1 MDDFSLNDAA
11 LADKVL
17 SGVPPEQTDDELARR
32 GFPSAFDDLLQ
43 QYRMIQQKVQQG
55 GAPAP
60 QTTVA
65 DDIKGLIALNN
76 QLSPQ
81 VGQVIQQLGAQQGQG
96 QPMPAQGA
104 PGMPP
109 QMPPQGQPE
118 PQPQPQ
124 PQPQPPPMQQGLGG
138 IDAGMMQNPQLA
150 RGGII
155 AFADGGGSDKE
166 QEAQE
171 PMTYNTYMASQP
183 QVFDTYEAANR
194 ELNKTLDPFASEQ
207 QETKLPSSYADYMK
221 QTQSDL
227 AGYKKEVAAREERI
241 KNRPLYQAAS
251 DPSIEEDRRRIVAE
265 KLSNEH
271 DIDKDRWKSLVD
283 MGLAWAESAAKGDD
297 PLVSYVA
304 GSKAGITSLR
314 KINDDYKKTQAA
326 LDKELIALDHAKY
339 VAEETQRKSAY
350 DQVTAI
356 ETKIDA
362 LHDTLFAKEQ
372 EVQKNAVTAA
382 IQHQQATTKS
392 TANPSNYEIQM
403 GIELAVLREQ
413 NNKLP
418 PDQRKSEA
426 ELRQKASQNAMFNAG
441 QQLKVQNAQDE
452 DFTARY
458 IKEANTVRTA
468 LSDPSDRTVSSADRS
483 RYRQATTA
491 QEKEQI
497 VQDLVNAR
505 LSIVPTPGAG
515 SSSSSSSA
523 ASPPP
528 APASS
533 SSSSSAGRVIKYDAH
548 GNRIG

>member
-17 SGVPPEQTDDELARR
+17 GGVPPEQTDDELARR

-96 QPMPAQGA
+96 QPMPAQGP
-104 PGMPP
+104 PG
-109 QMPPQGQPE
+109 MPPQGQPE
-118 PQPQPQ
+118 PQPQ

-155 AFADGGGSDKE
+155 AFANKGAVESTTDE
-166 QEAQE
+166 PQEAQE
-171 PMTYNTYMASQP
+171 PMTYNTYMAGNP
-183 QVFDTYEAANR
+183 DEASAAPVATTT
-194 ELNKTLDPFASEQ
+194 E
-207 QETKLPSSYADYMK
+207 ETKLPSSYSDYMS
-221 QTQSDL
+221 QMQSNL
-227 AGYKKEVAAREERI
+227 SGYKKDVAAREERL
-241 KNRPLYQAAS
+241 KNRPLYQAAP

-265 KLSNEH
+265 KLANEH
-271 DIDKDRWKSLVD
+271 DIDKDRWQSLVD
-283 MGLAWAESAAKGDD
+283 MGLAWAESAARGDD
-297 PLVSYVA
+297 PLVSLVA
-304 GSKAGITSLR
+304 GSKAGTTSLR

-362 LHDTLFAKEQ
+362 LHSDLFKTEAEI
-372 EVQKNAVTAA
+372 QKNAVTAA
-382 IQHQQATTKS
+382 LNKEQVSKAHVTEGSGFVDALTQKNIQSGMDPVTARAEAVREYIRQTKQFGATTGASVDLIEAYIKQKTEMEES
-392 TANPSNYEIQM
+392 LNRQRMMLNPEEIQAKQAE
-403 GIELAVLREQ
+403 IASLDRLIQQER
-413 NNKLP
+413 NKLNEGSVTP
-418 PDQRKSEA
+418 
-426 ELRQKASQNAMFNAG
+426 
-441 QQLKVQNAQDE
+441 
-452 DFTARY
+452 TA
-458 IKEANTVRTA
+458 
-468 LSDPSDRTVSSADRS
+468 PSG
-483 RYRQATTA
+483 ATP
-491 QEKEQI
+491 Q
-497 VQDLVNAR
+497 VN
-505 LSIVPTPGAG
+505 IVPG
-515 SSSSSSSA
+515 SIRQG
-523 ASPPP
+523 P
-528 APASS
+528 
-533 SSSSSAGRVIKYDAH
+533 
-548 GNRIG
+548 